1 MEYIDIYIDILVS
14 FPYVLVQCNCEA
26 DFCTRICRNCAA
38 GASDYRM
45 SGGFQRLTV
54 DIEYFFGITR
64 VTPPVA
70 RYQTT

>member
-1 MEYIDIYIDILVS
+1 
-14 FPYVLVQCNCEA
+14 
-26 DFCTRICRNCAA
+26 
-38 GASDYRM
+38 M